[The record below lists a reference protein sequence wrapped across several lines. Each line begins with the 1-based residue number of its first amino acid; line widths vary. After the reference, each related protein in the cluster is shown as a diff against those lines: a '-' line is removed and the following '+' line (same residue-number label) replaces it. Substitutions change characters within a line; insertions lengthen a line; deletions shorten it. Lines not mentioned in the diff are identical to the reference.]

1 MHYSDEQF
9 ASALNEKMGNIR
21 YYKAVLREKRLI
33 GARQQFSEEHKSY
46 FEEIRELK
54 DRIRCTWETAIR
66 TVLSEKA
73 AEIPVAIPAPASTSE
88 DVPELLR
95 QILQTLQRIEQKL

>member
-21 YYKAVLREKRLI
+21 YYKAVLREKGLI
-33 GARQQFSEEHKSY
+33 GARQQFSEVHRSY

-66 TVLSEKA
+66 TVLSEKI
-73 AEIPVAIPAPASTSE
+73 AENPTVLPLSENASE
-88 DVPELLR
+88 DIPGLLR
-95 QILQTLQRIEQKL
+95 QILQTLQRIEKKL

>member
-9 ASALNEKMGNIR
+9 ASELNEKIGNVR
-21 YYKAVLREKRLI
+21 YFKTVLREKGLI

-66 TVLSEKA
+66 NVLSEKVT
-73 AEIPVAIPAPASTSE
+73 ENPTVVPVSEGLSE
-88 DVPELLR
+88 DVPGLLR

>member
-9 ASALNEKMGNIR
+9 ASELNEKIGNVR
-21 YYKAVLREKRLI
+21 YFKAVLREKGLI
-33 GARQQFSEEHKSY
+33 GARQQFSEEHRSH

-66 TVLSEKA
+66 TVLSEKV
-73 AEIPVAIPAPASTSE
+73 AEHPTIVPDSDNSGDDIPG
-88 DVPELLR
+88 LLR